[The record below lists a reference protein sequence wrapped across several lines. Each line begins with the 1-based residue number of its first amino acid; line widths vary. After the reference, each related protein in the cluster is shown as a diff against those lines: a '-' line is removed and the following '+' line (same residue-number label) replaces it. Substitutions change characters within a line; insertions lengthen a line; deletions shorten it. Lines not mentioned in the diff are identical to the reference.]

1 MEKHKPHTS
10 EIDCI
15 EDATLSTSHKP
26 SSMPS
31 SYSQQAKAVLV
42 VEQKRR
48 RFTKEQ
54 KLAIVRE
61 SYLPG
66 HSVSSVSREY
76 GLQPSLLFKRRA
88 PESQRALNAMAGE
101 PAVSIKEVIELR
113 K

>member
-10 EIDCI
+10 EIDSI
-15 EDATLSTSHKP
+15 EDASLRTNHK
-26 SSMPS
+26 PS

-61 SYLPG
+61 NYLPG

-101 PAVSIKEVIELR
+101 PAVSIKEVIGFG
-113 K
+113 